1 MLKEFKT
8 LLPFVRKYRR
18 WYLFGIFW
26 LLVTSGGQLL
36 IPQFIRVA
44 IDMIAEGAV
53 DLREVAELMG
63 WLLLVAVL
71 IAAGRF
77 GWRYYI
83 HGASRR
89 IEKELRDQ
97 LFNHLLTLS
106 GSFYSRTRI
115 GDLMARATNDMN
127 AIRMASGMALVAL
140 TDGILMSAA
149 ILTIIFVQ
157 NPALAII
164 VILPLPLITFMVLF
178 LGKLVGQLFRSVQE
192 GFSTLSEQ
200 AQESLAGIRVIKSF
214 VKEGYFAERFRR
226 ANDVY
231 QTRNMRL
238 IRIWGMFMP
247 LVTFLSGLTSLL
259 LLRFGGVS
267 VVTGEISA
275 GDFVQTL
282 SYLEMMIWPMLG
294 MGFTVNLLQRGG
306 ASLGR
311 INQILSEK
319 PDITSPINGIR
330 TPVHGSIEIR
340 NLNYSFPD
348 SDEDTLRDIELS
360 IPAGSILGILG
371 RTGSGKSTLIR
382 LLPRLIDPPPGTIFL
397 DGRDIRE
404 YDLSWLRMQFAI
416 VAQDNFLFSQSIK
429 DNIGFGMS
437 SLDDERVFHVA
448 DVSTISRDIENFPA
462 GWDTQVGERGITLSG
477 GQKQRVS
484 ISRAL
489 ATDNGILIF
498 DDALSAVDTETEE
511 RILSQLLEERSG
523 KTSIIISHR
532 VSTLKTADHIAV
544 LDGGRIIQ
552 HGTHA
557 ELMQDED
564 GFYAEIAALQR
575 LESAGDITP

>member
-1 MLKEFKT
+1 MLKEFRT

-18 WYLFGIFW
+18 MYIFGIFW

-36 IPQFIRVA
+36 IPQFIRIA

-53 DLREVAELMG
+53 DLSSVAELMG
-63 WLLLVAVL
+63 WLLLTAVL

-89 IEKELRDQ
+89 IEKELRDK
-97 LFNHLLTLS
+97 LFNHLLSLS
-106 GSFYSRTRI
+106 GSFYNRTRI

-140 TDGILMSAA
+140 TDGLLMSAA
-149 ILTIIFVQ
+149 ILTIIFIQ
-157 NPALAII
+157 NPALALI
-164 VILPLPLITFMVLF
+164 VILPLPLITFLVLF

-214 VKEGYFAERFRR
+214 VKEEYFANRFRN
-226 ANDVY
+226 ANDEY

-238 IRIWGMFMP
+238 IRIWGMFFP

-259 LLRFGGVS
+259 LLRFGGVA
-267 VVTGEISA
+267 VVVGEISA

-306 ASLGR
+306 ASLSR
-311 INQILSEK
+311 VNQILQEE
-319 PDITSPINGIR
+319 PDITSPVNGIR

-340 NLNYSFPD
+340 NLSYQYSD
-348 SDEDTLRDIELS
+348 TEDDALRNIDLTV
-360 IPAGSILGILG
+360 PAGSILGILG
-371 RTGSGKSTLIR
+371 RTGSGKSTLIK
-382 LLPRLIDPPPGTIFL
+382 LLPRLLDPPRGTIFL
-397 DGRDIRE
+397 DGRDIHD
-404 YDLSWLRMQFAI
+404 YDLSWLRLQFAI
-416 VAQDNFLFSQSIK
+416 VAQDNFLFSQTIR

-437 SLDDERVFHVA
+437 VSDDERILHVA

-489 ATDNGILIF
+489 ATDHGILIF

-511 RILSQLLEERSG
+511 RILDQLLRERAG

-544 LDGGRIIQ
+544 IEHGRVVQ
-552 HGTHA
+552 HGTHT
-557 ELMQDED
+557 ELLEDED

-575 LESAGDITP
+575 LESAGDQTS

>member
-1 MLKEFKT
+1 MLKEFRT

-18 WYLFGIFW
+18 MYIFGIFW

-36 IPQFIRVA
+36 IPQFIRIA

-53 DLREVAELMG
+53 DLSSVAELMG
-63 WLLLVAVL
+63 WLLLTAVL

-89 IEKELRDQ
+89 IEKELRDK
-97 LFNHLLTLS
+97 LFNHLLSLS
-106 GSFYSRTRI
+106 GSFYNRTRI

-140 TDGILMSAA
+140 TDGLLMSAA
-149 ILTIIFVQ
+149 ILTIIFIQ
-157 NPALAII
+157 NPALALI
-164 VILPLPLITFMVLF
+164 VILPLPLITFLVLF

-214 VKEGYFAERFRR
+214 VKEDYFANRFRD
-226 ANDVY
+226 ANDEY

-238 IRIWGMFMP
+238 IRIWGMFFP

-259 LLRFGGVS
+259 LLRFGGVA
-267 VVTGEISA
+267 VVVGEISA

-306 ASLGR
+306 ASLSR
-311 INQILSEK
+311 VNQILQEE

-330 TPVHGSIEIR
+330 TPIHGSIEIR
-340 NLNYSFPD
+340 NLSYQYSD
-348 SDEDTLRDIELS
+348 TEDEALRNIDLTV
-360 IPAGSILGILG
+360 PAGSILGILG
-371 RTGSGKSTLIR
+371 RTGSGKSTLIK
-382 LLPRLIDPPPGTIFL
+382 LLPRLIDPPRGTIFL
-397 DGRDIRE
+397 DGRDIHD
-404 YDLSWLRMQFAI
+404 YDLSWLRLQFAI
-416 VAQDNFLFSQSIK
+416 VAQDNFLFSQTIR

-437 SLDDERVFHVA
+437 VSDDERILHVA

-489 ATDNGILIF
+489 ATDHGILIF

-511 RILSQLLEERSG
+511 RILDQLLKERAG

-544 LDGGRIIQ
+544 IEHGRIVQ
-552 HGTHA
+552 HGTHT
-557 ELMQDED
+557 ELLEDED

-575 LESAGDITP
+575 LESAGDLKS